1 MRGVVMVQI
10 ETYLRHEWNPE
21 PTAGRLAIWHRL
33 QLTVE
38 RIYQNILDYLL
49 AVGSLYRHL
58 QHS

>member
-1 MRGVVMVQI
+1 MVQI

-21 PTAGRLAIWHRL
+21 PIASRLA
-33 QLTVE
+33 VE
-38 RIYQNILDYLL
+38 RIYQNILDDLL